1 MKLHATVVMPATIL
15 QNMRIVR
22 IAYSAINGK
31 LFINNRI

>member
-22 IAYSAINGK
+22 IAYNTISAK
-31 LFINNRI
+31 LLIDDRV